1 MGLRGLLW
9 LAACLATCMALP
21 APGIAGERSPGPVII
36 IDKPGKCVEDTETM
50 RRNHPEMLK
59 HQRDLTVHEG
69 IRTRKY
75 SLKGCV
81 QCHAS
86 RKTGSVLGED
96 GFCQSCHAYAGVTLD
111 CFECHAS
118 KAKLATGET
127 Q

>member
-1 MGLRGLLW
+1 MSLRGLLRF
-9 LAACLATCMALP
+9 AACLGLALP
-21 APGIAGERSPGPVII
+21 ALAFASGGGLKPDII
-36 IDKPGKCVEDTETM
+36 IANPGHCVEPTEIM
-50 RRNHPEMLK
+50 RRDHPQMLL

-69 IRTRKY
+69 IRTTKY

-86 RKTGSVLGED
+86 KTTGSVLGEK

-118 KAKLATGET
+118 KAKLAGATP
-127 Q
+127 